1 VYSLISIRSFA
12 IDGPLANP
20 LAIPSIDTSLADAEI
35 PWRAATMLERIL
47 LFFEMFSTRHS
58 LAALSLFLGGICLYL
73 TGAVFTPIFYG
84 SLRERVLDR
93 VLLSAEGGSPQGS
106 TTSRFLVSTDTLE
119 VYLHDIINVEDV
131 RGSGAVPAL
140 SRRGPYVFSR
150 RTEKVDVA
158 WSEDGRMISYR
169 DSVTYEFL
177 ANASSGTLDD
187 RVTTV
192 NVPLVGVLEVIMDR
206 YRGGGMS
213 ARALQYVAGLVE
225 KWRGGGVI
233 DGVFMHRSVR
243 ELLGG
248 YTDGLLEVLGRF
260 GVAGIDSSF
269 GLLVGGVDEGQSA
282 QWTGLG
288 DVDSVGEMHAWR
300 GMRVVEGWGAD
311 MDPPEV
317 VHGTRGRQFAP
328 GVPVKLRDVGRGGD
342 VGARDADGGGDESGE
357 GGARSVGRTVWVG
370 DAYRAFGLRAVRGVE
385 AAEIQSADGP
395 SVMVDVEM
403 LTAGSE
409 AFEASS
415 RYQQKYRGLLNI
427 TGPVNRGKA
436 GVPLFLSL
444 PGFCGTYIKAHRLVQ
459 SLARPEALT
468 QSLAPHLACFL
479 GVDAAEVVDSVK
491 GAPCPCEG
499 DDDDGCIERFIRLD
513 MEPLTGMVVQARKA
527 LMLSTQIGPRYR
539 VVDSSLARNAFVPIM
554 EVEERGVGL
563 SRELHDARRLQH
575 AVGMCVWVARY
586 LPWVSWVVIV
596 AGVVMIALSSTNR
609 EVETNEQPDDLAY
622 DLLPG
627 DETN

>member
-1 VYSLISIRSFA
+1 
-12 IDGPLANP
+12 
-20 LAIPSIDTSLADAEI
+20 
-35 PWRAATMLERIL
+35 
-47 LFFEMFSTRHS
+47 MFSTRHS

-243 ELLGG
+243 ELLG
-248 YTDGLLEVLGRF
+248 
-260 GVAGIDSSF
+260 
-269 GLLVGGVDEGQSA
+269 
-282 QWTGLG
+282 
-288 DVDSVGEMHAWR
+288 
-300 GMRVVEGWGAD
+300 
-311 MDPPEV
+311 
-317 VHGTRGRQFAP
+317 
-328 GVPVKLRDVGRGGD
+328 
-342 VGARDADGGGDESGE
+342 
-357 GGARSVGRTVWVG
+357 
-370 DAYRAFGLRAVRGVE
+370 
-385 AAEIQSADGP
+385 
-395 SVMVDVEM
+395 
-403 LTAGSE
+403 
-409 AFEASS
+409 
-415 RYQQKYRGLLNI
+415 
-427 TGPVNRGKA
+427 
-436 GVPLFLSL
+436 
-444 PGFCGTYIKAHRLVQ
+444 
-459 SLARPEALT
+459 
-468 QSLAPHLACFL
+468 
-479 GVDAAEVVDSVK
+479 
-491 GAPCPCEG
+491 
-499 DDDDGCIERFIRLD
+499 
-513 MEPLTGMVVQARKA
+513 
-527 LMLSTQIGPRYR
+527 
-539 VVDSSLARNAFVPIM
+539 
-554 EVEERGVGL
+554 
-563 SRELHDARRLQH
+563 
-575 AVGMCVWVARY
+575 
-586 LPWVSWVVIV
+586 
-596 AGVVMIALSSTNR
+596 
-609 EVETNEQPDDLAY
+609 
-622 DLLPG
+622 
-627 DETN
+627 